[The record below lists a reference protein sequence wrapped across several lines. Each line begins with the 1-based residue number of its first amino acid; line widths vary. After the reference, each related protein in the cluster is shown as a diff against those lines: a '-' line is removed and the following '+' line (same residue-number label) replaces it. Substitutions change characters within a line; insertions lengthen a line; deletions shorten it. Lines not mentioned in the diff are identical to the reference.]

1 MRQTRCPH
9 CGVHPNICV
18 CDACQPISGAPPLW
32 VLQHPSEVAQNK
44 GTLRI
49 AAACLPGLRVLVGE
63 KPADFEPLARRSQQ
77 IPMGLIYPAAASTAL
92 ETGPISQVREWIIL
106 DGTWR
111 KASRIFLSNPWL
123 NALPQFH
130 FEAAPPSRYRIRK
143 APRDDSVSTVEAI
156 AYLLSQAAPDCDYR
170 ALYTGL
176 DTLVERQLKQMP
188 AQVQQRYD

>member
-1 MRQTRCPH
+1 MRQAPCPR

-49 AAACLPGLRVLVGE
+49 ATACLPDLRVLVGE
-63 KPADFEPLARRSQQ
+63 TPADFEPLAIRSQQ
-77 IPMGLIYPAAASTAL
+77 IPMGLIYPTTASAAL
-92 ETGPISQVREWIIL
+92 ESAPVAQVREWIIL

-130 FEAAPPSRYRIRK
+130 FNAAPPSRYRIRK
-143 APRDDSVSTVEAI
+143 ASRDDSVSTVEAI
-156 AYLLSQAAPDCDYR
+156 AHLLSQVAPGCDYDP
-170 ALYTGL
+170 LYAAL
-176 DTLVERQLKQMP
+176 DTLVKRQLAQMP
-188 AQVQQRYD
+188 PKVRQRYD